1 MKSTT
6 SISIPSK
13 PYQPLSSLY
22 RLLSYIGQPS
32 YLESIPWDPRFGG
45 AVGTEDLSPIYF
57 NLLRIGS

>member
-13 PYQPLSSLY
+13 PYQRLSSLY
-22 RLLSYIGQPS
+22 SLLSYIGQPS
-32 YLESIPWDPRFGG
+32 YLESIPWDPRFDG
-45 AVGTEDLSPIYF
+45 AVGAEDSSPIYF